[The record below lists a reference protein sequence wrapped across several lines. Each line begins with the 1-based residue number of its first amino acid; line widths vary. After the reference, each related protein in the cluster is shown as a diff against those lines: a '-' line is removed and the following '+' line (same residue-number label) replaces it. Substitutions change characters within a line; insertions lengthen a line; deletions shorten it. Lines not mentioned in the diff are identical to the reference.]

1 MERAYENF
9 STADFLTD
17 NAFVNHQLNPTAQST
32 QFWASWQTQY
42 PHRQVVYQQAIDLVA
57 AIRLGLTSY
66 AQTHIPE
73 ATVQQ
78 LLIRIQQTNALT
90 HNAKAPARRVGWMRW
105 AAAAFVLL
113 ALGIGIWQ
121 QTRPHSSPYEQQ
133 LAALPNTTIEKINAS
148 QQGQTIHLP
157 DQSVVMLAPDSR
169 ISYPVSFGE
178 QNRTVYLS
186 GEATF
191 AVTRKTEKPFLVY
204 ANEVVT
210 KVLGTRF
217 TVRAFD
223 RESKV
228 QVQVQSGQ
236 VSVYRDEPATAS
248 VRQKGVMLLTNQQ
261 VVFNRETAQFDK
273 LLVDAPHVVLNPTRQ
288 KKAPS
293 FVYNDTPITQVLQEL
308 EEAYSIDIQYNKEAL
323 VNCQLNSSMADESF
337 EQKLMIVCATIGA
350 TYEII
355 DGQVVINGGNCQPQ

>member
-1 MERAYENF
+1 MEHAYENF

-17 NAFVNHQLNPTAQST
+17 NAFVNHQLDPTAQST
-32 QFWASWQTQY
+32 QFWDNWQTQY
-42 PHRQVVYQQAIDLVA
+42 PHRQVVYQQAIDLVG

-105 AAAAFVLL
+105 VAAASLLL

-148 QQGQTIHLP
+148 QQVQTIHLP
-157 DQSVVMLAPDSR
+157 DQSVVMLAPESR
-169 ISYPVSFGE
+169 MSYPVSFGQ

-191 AVTRKTEKPFLVY
+191 AVTRNTGNPFLVH

-236 VSVYRDEPATAS
+236 VSVYRNEPATSS

-261 VVFNRETAQFDK
+261 VVFNRETDQFDK
-273 LLVDAPHVVLNPTRQ
+273 LLVETPAIIPSPAR
-288 KKAPS
+288 KKATPS

-308 EEAYSIDIQYNKEAL
+308 KEAYGIDILYDKEAL
-323 VNCQLNSSMADESF
+323 ANCQLNSSMANESF
-337 EQKLMIVCATIGA
+337 EQKLMIVCATVGA
-350 TYEII
+350 TYETI
-355 DGQVVINGGNCQPQ
+355 DGQVVINGGNCQP